1 MDASSMTEVV
11 QAANFVTGSV
21 LVSLG
26 LVVIV
31 STILVINNLFTK
43 FWKPIRIFTYVV
55 KQVPLDQVPPSVQQQ
70 YAQHEP
76 AMHPDK

>member
-1 MDASSMTEVV
+1 MDASSMSEVV

-26 LVVIV
+26 LIVIV
-31 STILVINNLFTK
+31 STILVINNLFTR
-43 FWKPIRIFTYVV
+43 FWKPVRIFTYVV
-55 KQVPLDQVPPSVQQQ
+55 KQVPLEQAPASVQQQ
-70 YAQHEP
+70 YAQQEP

>member
-43 FWKPIRIFTYVV
+43 FWKPVRIFTYVV

>member
-1 MDASSMTEVV
+1 MTEVV
-11 QAANFVTGSV
+11 QAANFVTGSI

-26 LVVIV
+26 LIVIV

-43 FWKPIRIFTYVV
+43 FWKPVRIFTYVV

>member
-11 QAANFVTGSV
+11 QAANFVTGSI

-26 LVVIV
+26 LIVIV

-43 FWKPIRIFTYVV
+43 FWKPVRIFTYVV